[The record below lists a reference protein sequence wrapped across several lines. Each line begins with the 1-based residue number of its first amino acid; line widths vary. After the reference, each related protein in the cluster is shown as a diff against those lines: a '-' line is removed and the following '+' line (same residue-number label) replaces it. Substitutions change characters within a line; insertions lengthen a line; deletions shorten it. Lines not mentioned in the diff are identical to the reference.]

1 MWLPTA
7 LYEALPYL
15 YGVLAILAVLM
26 VGSSIAWFSAALFA
40 AAGAMVWRMRRNHRR
55 DTDELHVIG

>member
-15 YGVLAILAVLM
+15 YGVLALLTITIL
-26 VGSSIAWFSAALFA
+26 GSSIALVSAALFA
-40 AAGAMVWRMRRNHRR
+40 IAGVLVWRMRRSYRR
-55 DTDELHVIG
+55 IDDDTLHVV

>member
-15 YGVLAILAVLM
+15 YGFFALISATLL
-26 VGSSIAWFSAALFA
+26 GSSIAWVSAALFA
-40 AAGAMVWRMRRNHRR
+40 LAGIMIWRMRRTFRR
-55 DTDELHVIG
+55 QEDELHVV

>member
-15 YGVLAILAVLM
+15 YGLLAILTVTIL
-26 VGSSIAWFSAALFA
+26 GSSIALVSAALFA
-40 AAGAMVWRMRRNHRR
+40 MAGVLVWRMRKIHRR
-55 DTDELHVIG
+55 VDDDSLHVV

>member
-15 YGVLAILAVLM
+15 YGILAILTLTILE
-26 VGSSIAWFSAALFA
+26 SSIALLSAALFA
-40 AAGAMVWRMRRNHRR
+40 IAGVLVWRMRKIHRR
-55 DTDELHVIG
+55 VDDDSLHVV

>member
-15 YGVLAILAVLM
+15 YGMVAVLTATIL
-26 VGSSIAWFSAALFA
+26 GSSIAWISAALFA
-40 AAGAMVWRMRRNHRR
+40 AAGVLVWRMRRAYRR
-55 DTDELHVIG
+55 AEDDTLHVV

>member
-15 YGVLAILAVLM
+15 YGLLAILAATVF
-26 VGSSIAWFSAALFA
+26 GSSIAWLSAILFA
-40 AAGAMVWRMRRNHRR
+40 LAAVLVWRMRRNYRR
-55 DTDELHVIG
+55 SEDDTLHVV

>member
-15 YGVLAILAVLM
+15 YGMVAVLAATIL
-26 VGSSIAWFSAALFA
+26 GSSIAWMSAALFA
-40 AAGAMVWRMRRNHRR
+40 VAGILVWRMRRAYRR
-55 DTDELHVIG
+55 AEDDTLHVV